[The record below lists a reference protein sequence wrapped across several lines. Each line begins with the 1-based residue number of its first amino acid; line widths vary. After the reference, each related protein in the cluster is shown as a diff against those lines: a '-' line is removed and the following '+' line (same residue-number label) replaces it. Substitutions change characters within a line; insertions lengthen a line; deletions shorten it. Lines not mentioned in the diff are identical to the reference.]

1 MRHYIIADNQELT
14 ACGIIYTIRLC
25 DPSAVY
31 SVVSSKKELLTSLA
45 SYPDAI
51 VFLDYSLFDF
61 SSSSE
66 LINITERYSSAS
78 WIIISEQ
85 LEAQTIR
92 SLYFGS
98 DNISILYKDCSVE
111 ELETAI
117 HYSIKSKRY
126 LASSVSELLL
136 RGSESA
142 LRPKKE
148 DVLTVTEKDVIR
160 IMAMGKST
168 KEVAAIKNLSFHT
181 INTHRKNI
189 FRKLQVNNIQEAVRK
204 AISLGIIDMTEYY
217 I

>member
-126 LASSVSELLL
+126 QIGRAHV
-136 RGSESA
+136 
-142 LRPKKE
+142 
-148 DVLTVTEKDVIR
+148 
-160 IMAMGKST
+160 
-168 KEVAAIKNLSFHT
+168 
-181 INTHRKNI
+181 
-189 FRKLQVNNIQEAVRK
+189 
-204 AISLGIIDMTEYY
+204 
-217 I
+217 